1 MTNTTPRFPHLPV
14 ESLSPEQKVVYDK
27 LVNGPRK
34 GIRGPFG
41 ALLRNPTLADR
52 VSQLGDSVR
61 FESSLPDTIREMM
74 ILMVARFF
82 KARYE
87 WHAHGMILK
96 GLGFADDKI
105 EAIGRRQ
112 RPNGL
117 TEDETIV
124 FDFVTELLNDG
135 EITDPTFDKA
145 KSRFGEITV
154 LDILATAGYFGFV
167 SMILNAIRLQVPEGG
182 MIMPED

>member
-87 WHAHGMILK
+87 WPAPGMILK

-112 RPNGL
+112 RPVGL

>member
-82 KARYE
+82 KARYSVNI
-87 WHAHGMILK
+87 ALY
-96 GLGFADDKI
+96 L
-105 EAIGRRQ
+105 
-112 RPNGL
+112 
-117 TEDETIV
+117 
-124 FDFVTELLNDG
+124 
-135 EITDPTFDKA
+135 
-145 KSRFGEITV
+145 
-154 LDILATAGYFGFV
+154 
-167 SMILNAIRLQVPEGG
+167 
-182 MIMPED
+182 